1 MKPQTPTTPRRLTR
15 SRTDRMLGGVAGG
28 IAQTYDFDPNL
39 VRLGLVVLALATL
52 GTGVVAYGVAWLIV
66 PEADA
71 DEPVLTSA
79 VRSAR
84 RRPYD
89 GRLWIGVALVLI
101 GSVTLADRFR
111 LGAITRTVW
120 PLLLIGGG
128 AALLLLRDRDEPK
141 GPRPDPS
148 VATPPVAAPPV
159 PNAASTPSAT
169 WTPVAPDA
177 AEVTESPMAPESPDE
192 PDTPESPEPGSPEP
206 GSSES
211 GASASW
217 SNDRGEPPP
226 PSAYPPSLPWPEPP
240 RPRMPRPPH
249 RRRERSMLGR
259 LTWSALLIVAGVAWL
274 TDLAGAAAVDARF
287 ILAVELG
294 IVGVALLVGTW
305 FGRSRGLIAIGIVLA
320 FFAGAFAA
328 LDVPLRGEIGQRIV
342 RPAAIGT
349 IDRSYHMAMGHLE
362 VDLRDTTL
370 DGKPHRVVL
379 TDAMGLIEVF
389 VPADARVQVKAR
401 SDVGLLDILNRPELS
416 GTDEHTVVIDD
427 PPGAS
432 GARILIDAHVGFGAV
447 KVTRSL
453 APGDV
458 AVTAALEVSR

>member
-1 MKPQTPTTPRRLTR
+1 MDTTMKPQTPTTPRRLTR

-28 IAQTYDFDPNL
+28 IAETYGFDPNL

-71 DEPVLTSA
+71 DEPVLASA
-79 VRSAR
+79 VRGAR

-89 GRLWIGVALVLI
+89 PRLWIGVALVLI

-111 LGAITRTVW
+111 LGVITRTVW

-128 AALLLLRDRDEPK
+128 AALLLLRDRTEPER
-141 GPRPDPS
+141 PRPDPAGVADAADVTEAPGS
-148 VATPPVAAPPV
+148 PEAPATPDTPDTPGTTEWPEAPQ
-159 PNAASTPSAT
+159 
-169 WTPVAPDA
+169 
-177 AEVTESPMAPESPDE
+177 APESP
-192 PDTPESPEPGSPEP
+192 PEP
-206 GSSES
+206 GSS
-211 GASASW
+211 ASS
-217 SNDRGEPPP
+217 SYDRGAPPP
-226 PSAYPPSLPWPEPP
+226 PSAYPPSLPWPVPP
-240 RPRMPRPPH
+240 RPKLPRPPRLPPRLP
-249 RRRERSMLGR
+249 RRRERSLLGR
-259 LTWSALLIVAGVAWL
+259 FTWSALLIVAGVAWL
-274 TDLAGAAAVDARF
+274 TDLTGAAAVDGRF
-287 ILAVELG
+287 ILALELG
-294 IVGVALLVGTW
+294 IVGVALLVGAW

-320 FFAGAFAA
+320 FFAGAFAV
-328 LDVPLRGEIGQRIV
+328 LDVPLRGEIGQVIV

-362 VDLRDTTL
+362 LDLRETNL

-379 TDAMGLIEVF
+379 SDAMGFIEVF

-401 SDVGLLDILNRPELS
+401 SDVGSLDILNRPELS

-447 KVTRSL
+447 KVTRTP
-453 APGDV
+453 APVDV
-458 AVTAALEVSR
+458 AAVAALEVSR